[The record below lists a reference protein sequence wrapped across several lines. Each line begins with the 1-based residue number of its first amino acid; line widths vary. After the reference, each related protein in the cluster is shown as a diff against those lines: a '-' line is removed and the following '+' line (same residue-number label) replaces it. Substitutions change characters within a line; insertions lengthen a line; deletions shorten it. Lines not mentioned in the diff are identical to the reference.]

1 MEKNHTKKVLFI
13 ACGTLREE
21 LNHIVMQKYPSAE
34 VQFTNPILDISPS
47 ILTATVKT
55 LLDIR
60 ADAERIILVFGRCFP
75 HIDSLVD
82 NVRVFRLQGGSC
94 YEILLGDAFSRIM
107 REELGSY
114 FLTPFLCINFTRAV
128 IEPLRLTSHMLKER
142 FFRNYRQVILIDT
155 GLYTKLEECGKEVSV
170 FLNLPLKVLKIDL
183 KEMGRRVDEAVC
195 ESA

>member
-21 LNHIVMQKYPSAE
+21 LNHIVMQKYPFAE
-34 VQFTNPILDISPS
+34 VQFTNSTLDINPTT
-47 ILTATVKT
+47 LDTTVKS
-55 LLDIR
+55 LLDIH
-60 ADAERIILVFGRCFP
+60 ADAKKIILVFGRCSP
-75 HIDSLVD
+75 HMDSLVD
-82 NVRVFRLQGGSC
+82 NVRVFRLRGGSC

-107 REELGSY
+107 REEPGSY

-128 IEPLRLTSHMLKER
+128 IEPLRLTSHALKER

-155 GLYTKLEECGKEVSV
+155 GLHTGLEERGREVSV

-183 KEMGRRVDEAVC
+183 EELGRRVDEAVC
-195 ESA
+195 KSA